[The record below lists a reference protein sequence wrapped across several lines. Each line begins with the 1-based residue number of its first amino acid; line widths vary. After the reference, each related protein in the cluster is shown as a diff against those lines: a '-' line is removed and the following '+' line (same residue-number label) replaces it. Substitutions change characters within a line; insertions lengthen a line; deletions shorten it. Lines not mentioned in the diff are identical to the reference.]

1 VVFFKSDT
9 RLSIIPAFILSPIP
23 RISIKRCIRASHE
36 RLPLLVKIN
45 SVFSVINTGYEIVF
59 KALYATKLLKTL
71 AHRHFKNVVCF
82 LNLADVNFLKL
93 NKFLV

>member
-1 VVFFKSDT
+1 
-9 RLSIIPAFILSPIP
+9 
-23 RISIKRCIRASHE
+23 
-36 RLPLLVKIN
+36 
-45 SVFSVINTGYEIVF
+45 VINTGYEIVF

-93 NKFLV
+93 NKFLVYTLFTYICHLQKPIEDYFFLVQRKLFLQLVEERFGP